1 MKAESLLASAGINI
15 GLALLIF
22 TLFSVLKKQ
31 PFTAPI
37 YFNRRI
43 AAGEELPIDRHFS
56 LRRLCP
62 SVSWIPLA
70 FRLSEE
76 DVIRQRGLDAFVVL
90 RLFKLGINFF
100 TVCSLLGLLIL
111 APVNYASQRY
121 STSNIISHSMDSF
134 TISNVPKGSNRLWV
148 HFSCLC
154 FLTFYAL
161 SMLYKEYKGV
171 LNKRIQCIGI
181 QRHRPD
187 YFTILVRG
195 IPLCEEHNAH
205 GCSVDHFFSKHYPST
220 YQAFEM
226 IYEGKTIEELQKQA
240 ASIERKIVKSHQK
253 PIKQL
258 CRGFICN
265 ALCGIFKSH
274 SVHPEFYEEKL
285 KELCQRVRVQQCEV
299 HLKAKIEGER
309 VPEKIHLMDKKLHL

>member
-15 GLALLIF
+15 GLALVIF

-37 YFNRRI
+37 YFSRRI

-76 DVIRQRGLDAFVVL
+76 DVIRQRGLDALVVL
-90 RLFKLGINFF
+90 RLFKLGQDSSFPRFAHLRTELQARAVFFPIPLPYLINFF
-100 TVCSLLGLLIL
+100 TVCCLLGLLIL
-111 APVNYASQRY
+111 VPVNYASQQY
-121 STSNIISHSMDSF
+121 STSNVISYSMDSF

-154 FLTFYAL
+154 FVTFYAL
-161 SMLYKEYKGV
+161 SMLYKEYKVV

-226 IYEGKTIEELQKQA
+226 IYEGKAVEELQ
-240 ASIERKIVKSHQK
+240 ASSTS
-253 PIKQL
+253 
-258 CRGFICN
+258 FWS
-265 ALCGIFKSH
+265 A
-274 SVHPEFYEEKL
+274 KL
-285 KELCQRVRVQQCEV
+285 K
-299 HLKAKIEGER
+299 
-309 VPEKIHLMDKKLHL
+309 